1 MWVAVL
7 PHPAEAGIRAQN
19 AFAAIVLSGNGGHC
33 AAASVIFS
41 VANSITFVQISSLL
55 TLLATWRLRA
65 QRAPPLGRKPMSLL
79 WLSLSSI
86 PFARGR
92 PAREERTHRCCKLQL
107 ERLLQTTARRQLTS
121 AREAS
126 HGTEFEKAHL
136 STAGTRARRIAAS
149 IKVKADF
156 FFGDI
161 ASATS
166 PICHIS
172 A

>member
-1 MWVAVL
+1 MTTPFAELPTTLAEAHALILALSRSRPLTMGSTLWVAVL

-65 QRAPPLGRKPMSLL
+65 QRAPPLGRNEAL

-92 PAREERTHRCCKLQL
+92 TCSRRADSS
-107 ERLLQTTARRQLTS
+107 LLQATAR
-121 AREAS
+121 
-126 HGTEFEKAHL
+126 
-136 STAGTRARRIAAS
+136 
-149 IKVKADF
+149 KVVANY
-156 FFGDI
+156 
-161 ASATS
+161 S
-166 PICHIS
+166 
-172 A
+172 